1 MKSSPSIWWRA
12 QGFIQQS
19 SFANQKPTIRHFV
32 RAYNSVNEFPRE
44 GTMPVYD
51 YVCLDC
57 HKPFEIV
64 LTLNEHDKKTPKCP
78 HCDSKNVEQ
87 EAAAFLA
94 VTSKKS

>member
-1 MKSSPSIWWRA
+1 
-12 QGFIQQS
+12 
-19 SFANQKPTIRHFV
+19 
-32 RAYNSVNEFPRE
+32 
-44 GTMPVYD
+44 MPVYD

-64 LTLNEHDKKTPKCP
+64 LTLNEHDQKTPQCPP

-87 EAAAFLA
+87 EAAAFFA